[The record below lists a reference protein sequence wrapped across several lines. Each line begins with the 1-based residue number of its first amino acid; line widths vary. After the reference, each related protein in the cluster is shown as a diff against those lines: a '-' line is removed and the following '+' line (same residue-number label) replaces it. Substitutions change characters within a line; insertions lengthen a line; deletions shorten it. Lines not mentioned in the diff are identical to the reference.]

1 MSTVA
6 IVLCNYNHGEYLPES
21 LGHLCR
27 QTRPADQIIV
37 LDDGSTD
44 DSRDIIQRFAS
55 EHPRIEA
62 HANGRN
68 LGLQASIAKAAGMV
82 RCDYMLWTAA
92 DDLILPAFLER
103 NMAVLDRFPQ
113 AALSFSEV
121 VSFTDDPERSDR
133 FAVNPSVSPIF
144 DLSDLPA
151 YLSPPQLRQR
161 MRRAYLPIASNTAV
175 ISVRLLRE
183 FGGFPPALRWFSD
196 SFACTA
202 LAARYGACVVAEPLA
217 LIRSAPASYSQS
229 MHDAGQQIVV
239 LNAMLDLLARPELR
253 DVRALM
259 KDCPS
264 NLTVYDPLITRLLAS
279 RPRDWDILVAYAA
292 WKLRARSDEA
302 KVSWP
307 RFVAG
312 GGLRLARKMAASAA
326 RRGN

>member
-6 IVLCNYNHGEYLPES
+6 IVLCNYNHGKYLPES

-68 LGLQASIAKAAGMV
+68 LGLQVSIAKAAVMV

-92 DDLILPAFLER
+92 DDLIRPAFVER

-121 VSFTDDPERSDR
+121 VSFTDDPERTDR
-133 FAVNPSVSPIF
+133 FAVNPSVSRIF

-151 YLSPPQLRQR
+151 YLSPPRLRQR

-196 SFACTA
+196 SFTCTA
-202 LAARYGACVVAEPLA
+202 LAARHGACVVAEPLA

-229 MHDAGQQIVV
+229 MHDAAQQIVV

-264 NLTVYDPLITRLLAS
+264 NLTVYDPLITRLLAR

-292 WKLRARSDEA
+292 WKLRARRDEA
-302 KVSWP
+302 KVGWP

-326 RRGN
+326 RRDN